1 VAQAERYE
9 SEGNALDTVI
19 ICDIVIGLMR
29 LMMPL
34 FRKNTDP
41 SVFTS
46 SYRKSLKRE
55 IDFVLEERSQS
66 RCRELAMNH
75 PVCKHVIKI
84 ARTYPQYTTGKVLTI
99 RGLAEELGCSAMPVR
114 ESVRR
119 LVALGALEMQSTRR
133 ISVARM
139 TNERFQ
145 EILAARTLLEPEIS
159 ARALPKVNRT
169 LIRTMQ
175 RIDYEL
181 SEAIEKGDPD
191 MYSQKNW
198 EFHFTLYRAAEC
210 PILMRLIE
218 SVWLQFGPFM
228 RMVIGRLGTTYQV
241 DQHQK
246 AVEALKKK
254 DEAALREAIRLDIR
268 DGMERIALDLQK

>member
-1 VAQAERYE
+1 M
-9 SEGNALDTVI
+9 NKALALGSSKI
-19 ICDIVIGLMR
+19 IGDL
-29 LMMPL
+29 
-34 FRKNTDP
+34 
-41 SVFTS
+41 
-46 SYRKSLKRE
+46 
-55 IDFVLEERSQS
+55 
-66 RCRELAMNH
+66 
-75 PVCKHVIKI
+75 PVRKI
-84 ARTYPQYTTGKVLTI
+84 AYEESYKTIYHAIISGHFEPGKVLTI

-139 TNERFQ
+139 TDERFR

-159 ARALPKVNRT
+159 ARALPKVDRT
-169 LIRTMQ
+169 LVRTMQ
-175 RIDYEL
+175 TIDNEL

-228 RMVIGRLGTTYQV
+228 RMVIGRLGTSYQV

-254 DEAALREAIRLDIR
+254 DEAALREAIRLDIK